1 MVFPNK
7 IYDCIYTHIFGSFS
21 FPLLQD
27 RTSNYVDYM
36 REAFRLLEYNMV
48 MAVLRAARA
57 DTYASIKKLTYH
69 ESGIP
74 SQVITGRK
82 LKGQQAELKSIATKV
97 MIQIAAKL
105 GAEPWQVSVPQ
116 TVSPWFC
123 FLNQSKKKFTQYFEL
138 AKLCVDM

>member
-1 MVFPNK
+1 MVK
-7 IYDCIYTHIFGSFS
+7 
-21 FPLLQD
+21 D
-27 RTSNYVDYM
+27 RTSNYVDSM
-36 REAFRLLEYNMV
+36 RDECRRLEYNMV
-48 MAVLRAARA
+48 MAVMRATRA
-57 DTYASIKKLTYH
+57 DTYSAIKKLTYH
-69 ESGIP
+69 ECGIP